1 MYNEGRSNKKV
12 MTELTEIQQRVA
24 ELEAWESDRE
34 LAEQALQNNE
44 EFGSGLLNSFPNP
57 ILLLNPDTS
66 VRYVNPSFE
75 KVTGFSPAEI
85 VGKKAPHRWWMEET
99 SQKTRR
105 DLEKVMK
112 KGARRIERLFQ
123 HKNGE
128 KLWFEIALIPVFS
141 NEKLDYYLANWV
153 DITERKR
160 AEEVLR
166 ESEKGYRNL
175 FEQSK
180 DAVFM
185 TTREGELVYINQSFL
200 ELLDYT
206 RKETTDLKAQD
217 TYANPADRS
226 RFQQEIEQNGSVR
239 DFEVKLRKKDGT
251 EIDCLLTATVQK
263 ADDAGILGY
272 QGIIRDITEQKV
284 LLRMWRK
291 YEFIVNTSKQFMT
304 LINRSYTYEAVNE
317 SYCHARNKS
326 QEELLGSTVADVWGE
341 KHFQTVIK
349 PYLDQC
355 FAGNEVHHQNWFRFK
370 VGERRYYEVSYY
382 PYRGDKAE
390 VTHAVVVTRDIT
402 KHKRAQEALKES
414 ERRFRLLVEH
424 ATDSFFLHEID
435 GRIRDVNQHACES
448 SGYTREELLGL
459 SIEDIDQDFVPGKHL
474 EKWGQMVPG
483 VPITFEGVHRRK
495 DGTTFPVEVRLGVL
509 ESGERQLM
517 LGLVRDISER
527 KRAEEEKQNLEA
539 QLLRAQKMEAIG
551 TLAGGVAHD
560 LNNILSGL
568 VSYPELLLLDLPKD
582 SPLRQPILTIQ
593 NSGQKATAIVQDL
606 LTLARRGV
614 AATEVENLTSIVSK
628 YLISPEFGKLREF
641 HPNVKLET
649 DLETDLLPI
658 LGSPVHL
665 SKTVMNLVSN
675 AAEAMPHG
683 GEIFISTKNRYID
696 QPIRG
701 YDRVEEG
708 DYVTLIVSDTG
719 VGIPQK
725 DIEKIFEPFF
735 TKKVMGRS
743 GTGLGMAVVWG
754 TVKDHKGYIDVKSTE
769 GKGTTFTLY
778 FPVTRKESAK
788 DESRLSI
795 EDYRGTGESILVVD
809 DVKEQ
814 REIAGQVLKRLG
826 YSVTSVSSGEE
837 AVDYM
842 KDNSADLLVLDMI
855 MDPGIDGLE
864 TYKRILE
871 LRPGQKAII
880 VSGFSETERVREAQR
895 LGAGAYVRKPYLLE
909 KFGLAVR
916 DELER

>member
-1 MYNEGRSNKKV
+1 MSYTKETLDGKAIHGSGARERKDGSPIEVEFFGVPVVIEGKVVGAYGIYRDITERKRMEEALRESEERHRKLFEEARDGIFLADGETGVIVDCNYEGAKLVGRDRSELIGLHQMILHPPHQVDEKFSETFQKHLRESEGQVLETQVITSTGEIKEVAIKANLLHIGDRKLLQG
-12 MTELTEIQQRVA
+12 MFRDITERKQA
-24 ELEAWESDRE
+24 EEALRES
-34 LAEQALQNNE
+34 E
-44 EFGSGLLNSFPNP
+44 EFSSSLMENSPTP
-57 ILLLNPDTS
+57 ILVVNPDTS
-66 VRYVNPSFE
+66 IKYVNPMLKE
-75 KVTGFSPAEI
+75 LTGYTSAEI
-85 VGKKAPHRWWMEET
+85 IGKKAPYPWWTADPESGDVSEWKKDIRT
-99 SQKTRR
+99 VVRGR
-105 DLEKVMK
+105 EK
-112 KGARRIERLFQ
+112 LFR
-123 HKNGE
+123 KNNGE
-128 KLWFEIALIPVFS
+128 QCWVEITSTPITRNGEFKYALT
-141 NEKLDYYLANWV
+141 NWV
-153 DITERKR
+153 EFTERKR
-160 AEEVLR
+160 AEEALR
-166 ESEKGYRNL
+166 
-175 FEQSK
+175 Q
-180 DAVFM
+180 
-185 TTREGELVYINQSFL
+185 
-200 ELLDYT
+200 
-206 RKETTDLKAQD
+206 
-217 TYANPADRS
+217 
-226 RFQQEIEQNGSVR
+226 
-239 DFEVKLRKKDGT
+239 
-251 EIDCLLTATVQK
+251 
-263 ADDAGILGY
+263 
-272 QGIIRDITEQKV
+272 
-284 LLRMWRK
+284 
-291 YEFIVNTSKQFMT
+291 
-304 LINRSYTYEAVNE
+304 
-317 SYCHARNKS
+317 
-326 QEELLGSTVADVWGE
+326 
-341 KHFQTVIK
+341 
-349 PYLDQC
+349 
-355 FAGNEVHHQNWFRFK
+355 
-370 VGERRYYEVSYY
+370 
-382 PYRGDKAE
+382 
-390 VTHAVVVTRDIT
+390 
-402 KHKRAQEALKES
+402 S
-414 ERRFRLLVEH
+414 ERGFRRLVEH
-424 ATDSFFLHEID
+424 ATDAFFLHDFD
-435 GRIRDVNQHACES
+435 GSIMDVNQHACES

-527 KRAEEEKQNLEA
+527 KRAEEEKQNLVA
-539 QLLRAQKMEAIG
+539 QLVRAQKMEAIG

-593 NSGQKATAIVQDL
+593 NSGQKATAIVQNL

-614 AATEVENLTSIVSK
+614 AATEVENLNSIVSN

-649 DLETDLLPI
+649 DFETDLLPI

-683 GEIFISTKNRYID
+683 GEIFISTENRYID

-725 DIEKIFEPFF
+725 DIEKIFEPFY

-842 KDNSADLLVLDMI
+842 KDNSADLLLLDMI

-880 VSGFSETERVREAQR
+880 VSGFSETERVREVQR
-895 LGAGAYVRKPYLLE
+895 LGAGAYVKKPYLLE
-909 KFGLAVR
+909 KIGLAVR